1 MQQIK
6 LNVVLMRVRR
16 RLEGKGQNVKLY
28 EGVYHLTDKHA
39 RSVKAL
45 PDFQQ
50 FCRDLGALQPFEEI
64 RHEDSKAN

>member
-28 EGVYHLTDKHA
+28 EGVYHLTDKYA
-39 RSVKAL
+39 QTST
-45 PDFQQ
+45 PIEDFQQ